1 LEKNKIQLIEGG
13 RGKCYCKHIL
23 YLEYDCMSEVP
34 TALIGTEVPLLY
46 LTRYVPMRLSKPT
59 DRYAVI
65 GPALDK
71 DWNQGVGR

>member
-1 LEKNKIQLIEGG
+1 
-13 RGKCYCKHIL
+13 
-23 YLEYDCMSEVP
+23 MSEVP